1 MSTSSSSYKVAV
13 LERQVASINVTAV
26 ANPASVVYSWYSG
39 KVLDKFVASGPLL
52 TLENVTRHQAGSFI
66 CVASNSE
73 GSTALPV
80 ILDVQCMNG
89 PFRFTVLLVI
99 QNLWRLKLKFKS
111 ERI

>member
-39 KVLDKFVASGPLL
+39 KLLDKFVASGPLL

-73 GSTALPV
+73 GSTTLPV
-80 ILDVQCMNG
+80 ILNVQCMNG
-89 PFRFTVLLVI
+89 FRFTVLLVI